1 MVKQHDLSYIIII
14 LSVGFVATV
23 MACIGSAFGSEPPD
37 TVSGPMIE
45 SFGGEQIRGL
55 QLKQPGAANPQ
66 LPEAGS
72 APPETGLLLVTGQS
86 CRTLIHNT
94 PLSAL
99 PLLGAGDRNGDWVLL
114 AGLGWNKDSGFG
126 ARGPVLIETGG
137 RLEPANWYFT
147 VEMLFVPEGRWSVRT
162 SLAIDGEELHDA
174 LAAPD
179 PQLNPLHIGVAIGFD
194 SGDNSPLV
202 LELGYGRLP
211 LEGRVFSVRPDG
223 AQPDQVLS
231 ETRIF
236 SACLNIQW

>member
-1 MVKQHDLSYIIII
+1 MVKQHCLSYIIII
-14 LSVGFVATV
+14 LSVGFAAT
-23 MACIGSAFGSEPPD
+23 ATTCIGPAFGGGPPD
-37 TVSGPMIE
+37 TLSAPMIE
-45 SFGGEQIRGL
+45 SIDGKQTRGL
-55 QLKQPGAANPQ
+55 QLKQPGAVDVQ
-66 LPEAGS
+66 SPEAGG

-86 CRTLIHNT
+86 CRALIQNT

-99 PLLGAGDRNGDWVLL
+99 PLLGGGDRNGDWVLL

-126 ARGPVLIETGG
+126 AKGPVLIETGG
-137 RLEPANWYFT
+137 RLEPVNWYFT
-147 VEMLFVPEGRWSVRT
+147 VEMLFVPEGRWSVRA

-211 LEGRVFSVRPDG
+211 LEGRVLSVRPDG
-223 AQPDQVLS
+223 VQPDQVLS

-236 SACLNIQW
+236 SACLNIQF